1 MLGTE
6 VAVAVGV
13 GVDVAVGAGVGV
25 SGTGVAV
32 GVGVAVAVGAGVGVS
47 GMGVAVAVG
56 AGVDAGTGV
65 EVAASAMGGSED
77 VGAAGGCPL
86 SAVPPQATA
95 NKKSAAPISVGMM
108 REVVT
113 SSCPLPAWVV
123 GYSPQVAGLPGANRK
138 GARGA
143 ALAGVK

>member
-1 MLGTE
+1 MVGGTIHSTE
-6 VAVAVGV
+6 IGLFVECIESPTSVGNGSGVAVGG

-25 SGTGVAV
+25 SGT
-32 GVGVAVAVGAGVGVS
+32 
-47 GMGVAVAVG
+47 GVAVAVG

-77 VGAAGGCPL
+77 VGAAGCPL
-86 SAVPPQATA
+86 SAGPPQAAA
-95 NKKSAAPISVGMM
+95 NKKSAAPISVWLM

-123 GYSPQVAGLPGANRK
+123 GYSPQVAGLPGVNRK

-143 ALAGVK
+143 TLAGVT